1 MLCKYVHSL
10 FAPIHQLQNN
20 PYLGIY
26 IAVVCFAFV
35 LATFVDTL
43 SSGCDVAPCRG
54 NDIHQTST
62 DQGVQCSDHG
72 VQCSEHGVQCSE
84 CTFQCSVFSVKFSV
98 VCSFQCAVKG
108 SICSVC
114 KEKYTQCNVPC
125 TEGSEETTPI
135 REHIRALTTGFE
147 VVQQDTAETVLQF

>member
-1 MLCKYVHSL
+1 MLCQYVHSL
-10 FAPIHQLQNN
+10 IAPIHQLQNN

-147 VVQQDTAETVLQF
+147 VVQQDTAKTVLQF

>member
-72 VQCSEHGVQCSE
+72 VQCSEQCVQCSE
-84 CTFQCSVFSVKFSV
+84 YTLQCSVCSVLCEVFSAVLWAM
-98 VCSFQCAVKG
+98 CSIQCAVKG

-114 KEKYTQCNVPC
+114 KDRYTQCNVLCAQKVVRKRHPLES
-125 TEGSEETTPI
+125 TL
-135 REHIRALTTGFE
+135 EH
-147 VVQQDTAETVLQF
+147 